1 MKRLESVLAK
11 ILQIEEIEITDDTSP
26 ENVATWDSFNGL
38 VIVSALEKE
47 FNITFTMQEI
57 TGVKNVKAIKKCLS
71 KHGVILDGNVLS

>member
-57 TGVKNVKAIKKCLS
+57 TGVKNVKDIKKCLS